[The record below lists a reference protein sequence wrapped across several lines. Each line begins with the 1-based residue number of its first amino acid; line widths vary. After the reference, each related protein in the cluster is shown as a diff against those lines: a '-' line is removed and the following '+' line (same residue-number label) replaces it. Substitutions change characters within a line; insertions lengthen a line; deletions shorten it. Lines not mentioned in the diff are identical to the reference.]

1 MPKYVISYDLM
12 KPGQVYEHL
21 LPALQEQGA
30 KRLLLSTW
38 GLSTPLSA
46 AEVRDWLKRY
56 VDVNDRLV
64 VIKLTEW
71 AAYRSMANPN
81 DI

>member
-21 LPALQEQGA
+21 LPALQKQGA
-30 KRLLLSTW
+30 KQLLLSTW
-38 GLSTPLSA
+38 VLNSPLSA
-46 AEVRDWLKRY
+46 EEIRDWLKQY
-56 VDVNDRLV
+56 VDTNDRLV
-64 VIKLTEW
+64 VTELKGL
-71 AAYRSMANPN
+71 AAYRSMADPK